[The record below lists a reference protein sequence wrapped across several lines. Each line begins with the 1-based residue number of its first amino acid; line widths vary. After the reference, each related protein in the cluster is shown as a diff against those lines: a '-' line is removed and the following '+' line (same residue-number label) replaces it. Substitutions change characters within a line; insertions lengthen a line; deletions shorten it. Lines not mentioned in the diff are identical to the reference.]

1 MAIDTNYAQSMATQ
15 LAQYDVQAATAKAN
29 RNETSYKNKLSAV
42 TSLESALKSF
52 ASSVKSLKSV
62 GSNST
67 VLVNSATF
75 SSTDYA
81 TASVGSKAVAGSYDF
96 FVKQLATRHQV
107 AFEGLVDSDV
117 DTSGTLKIT
126 QGAKSFD
133 IDLNGIDSDSDG
145 TNSLAE
151 VAAAINAAT
160 DNSGVKA
167 TLVRSNGAV
176 SLVLA
181 SENTG
186 AANAISFSTTGTI
199 VGGKFDTALT
209 SPRLLSEGKDAIV
222 RLGGESGIELT
233 NGSNTFDNIIDG
245 VSMTFNKVHQLG
257 ETPLSM
263 SVAQDKTATLT
274 QTQKLTNA
282 FNTLMSTFDQ
292 LTASGTNAKDRGV
305 LAGDS
310 SVRAIKSML
319 NQVIRADYSGNSL
332 INFGIS
338 ADNKGKLTIDSTR
351 FNKAIAENP
360 EGLETIFS
368 TKGALLDTVEKNLAQ
383 YTSSTSGILKVRKET
398 LNGSLRKMDA
408 EFDKIQSK
416 YDNQYARYLKQYTN
430 MSQIMASMEQTNSLF
445 QSSFTAGQ

>member
-1 MAIDTNYAQSMATQ
+1 
-15 LAQYDVQAATAKAN
+15 
-29 RNETSYKNKLSAV
+29 
-42 TSLESALKSF
+42 
-52 ASSVKSLKSV
+52 
-62 GSNST
+62 
-67 VLVNSATF
+67 VNSATF

-81 TASVGSKAVAGSYDF
+81 TATVGSKAVAGSYDF

-133 IDLNGIDSDSDG
+133 IDLSKIDSDSDG

-176 SLVLA
+176 SLVIA

-186 AANAISFSTTGTI
+186 AANAISFSTTGTS
-199 VGGKFDTALT
+199 GGKFDTTLA

-245 VSMTFNKVHQLG
+245 VSMTFNKVHQTG
-257 ETPLSM
+257 EKPLTM

-292 LTASGTNAKDRGV
+292 LTASGTNAKDRGI

-319 NQVIRADYSGNSL
+319 NQVVRADYSGNSL

-338 ADNKGKLTIDSTR
+338 ADSKGKLTIDSTR

-383 YTSSTSGILKVRKET
+383 YTSSTNGILKVRKET

-408 EFDKIQSK
+408 EFDKIQAT

-430 MSQIMASMEQTNSLF
+430 MSQIMASMEQTNSMF
-445 QSSFTAGQ
+445 QTSFTAGQ

>member
-62 GSNST
+62 GSNSA

-81 TASVGSKAVAGSYDF
+81 TATVGSKAVAGSYDF

-107 AFEGLVDSDV
+107 ALEGLVDSDV

-133 IDLNGIDSDSDG
+133 IDLSKIDSDTDG

-176 SLVLA
+176 SLVIA

-186 AANAISFSTTGTI
+186 AANAISFSTTGTS
-199 VGGKFDTALT
+199 GGKFDTALA

-245 VSMTFNKVHQLG
+245 VSMTFNKVHQTG
-257 ETPLSM
+257 EKPLTM

-292 LTASGTNAKDRGV
+292 LTASGTNAKDRGI

-319 NQVIRADYSGNSL
+319 NQVVRADYSGNSL

-338 ADNKGKLTIDSTR
+338 ADSKGKLTIDSTR

-383 YTSSTSGILKVRKET
+383 YTSSTNGILKVRKET

-408 EFDKIQSK
+408 EFDKIQAT

-430 MSQIMASMEQTNSLF
+430 MSQIMASMEQTNSMF
-445 QSSFTAGQ
+445 QTSFTAGQ